1 MLSWLLI
8 ALAPAK
14 ADGLNAR
21 TRLRVLAPAT
31 ALAVGFS
38 LLLAWPSANADPLDQ
53 WYRRNPLPTAD
64 RLSGVAYGNNA
75 FVAVGY
81 GGAIARSAER
91 RVGKECRS
99 RWSPYH

>member
-1 MLSWLLI
+1 MLPWLLT
-8 ALAPAK
+8 ALAPSK
-14 ADGLNAR
+14 ADGLNASR
-21 TRLRVLAPAT
+21 IHLRVLAPTT

-75 FVAVGY
+75 FVAGWVR
-81 GGAIARSAER
+81 GGR
-91 RVGKECRS
+91 CR
-99 RWSPYH
+99 PAPGHKKGLPKFL

>member
-8 ALAPAK
+8 ALAPSK
-14 ADGLNAR
+14 ADGLNASR
-21 TRLRVLAPAT
+21 IRLRVLAPTT

-64 RLSGVAYGNNA
+64 RLSGVAYGNND
-75 FVAVGY
+75 FVAVG
-81 GGAIARSAER
+81 
-91 RVGKECRS
+91 VGDS
-99 RWSPYH
+99 IVISLDTTTPMDTNSG